1 MAKEQYVFESEGKI
15 IRYRFPT
22 HINDLIIPREE
33 STCAEVFM
41 VVLDENEAPPLHK
54 HDDAE
59 QIFYMIQGKG
69 KLEIRKQQNDEPE
82 YFEINVGQ
90 VIKIPP
96 HIWHRV
102 FALSKE
108 GVRYLSIDCFPN
120 GFDPSEPTWDDH
132 VKNMA
137 TANGWDFSKIREDR
151 R

>member
-59 QIFYMIQGKG
+59 QIFYMIA
-69 KLEIRKQQNDEPE
+69 LFRL
-82 YFEINVGQ
+82 
-90 VIKIPP
+90 
-96 HIWHRV
+96 RV
-102 FALSKE
+102 LV
-108 GVRYLSIDCFPN
+108 VRYTKEVFLIASIAI
-120 GFDPSEPTWDDH
+120 GS
-132 VKNMA
+132 
-137 TANGWDFSKIREDR
+137 
-151 R
+151 